1 VQRDRIRDRTKTTLR
16 HDAVATVADL
26 GEVLLSPAF
35 IEDPYAKLHELRD
48 LAPVM
53 WSSAVGGW
61 VLTRYEDVV
70 VTFKDTDTYGNAGR
84 MTRVLNHLEP
94 TAQERLTPFREHYET
109 QGLIH
114 SDPPDHTRIRR
125 IVLKA
130 FTPPAIE
137 ALRPQIQSIVD
148 ELLDTMQ
155 PRGHAELIEEFAFAL
170 PVTVLAAILGV
181 PRSDGPRFRHWAD
194 DLLAF
199 QGRNK
204 PAAAIL
210 FTSQEMLIEAREY
223 LAELIAVK
231 RAEPDASVLS
241 QLVAAEAEGD
251 KLSMDE
257 LLSTTV
263 TFLVAGH
270 ETTTSLIGNGVLTL
284 MQHRDQWD
292 AIPEDPT
299 LIPKAVEEILRYESP
314 VARQPRLVR
323 QDTVLGGQ
331 SLKQGDVAF
340 QMLGAANR
348 DPAVFDD
355 PDTFD
360 VRRDPNRHI
369 AFGLGPHFCIGAPL
383 SRAEGQIAFT
393 TLTRRMPN
401 LELDGPPRWDLDKPN
416 SRVLRE
422 LPVRW

>member
-1 VQRDRIRDRTKTTLR
+1 M
-16 HDAVATVADL
+16 ATVADP

-35 IEDPYAKLHELRD
+35 IEDPYATLHELRHA
-48 LAPVM
+48 APVL
-53 WSSAVGGW
+53 WSPAVGGW

-84 MTRVLNHLEP
+84 MTRALTHLPSE
-94 TAQERLTPFREHYET
+94 AQAQLTPFRQHYET

-125 IVLKA
+125 LVLKA

-137 ALRPQIQSIVD
+137 ALRPQIQEIVD
-148 ELLDTMQ
+148 ELLDRME

-170 PVTVLAAILGV
+170 PVTVLATILGV
-181 PRSDGPRFRHWAD
+181 PRSDGPKFRRWAD

-199 QGRNK
+199 QGRNR
-204 PAAAIL
+204 PAAETL
-210 FTSQEMLIEAREY
+210 LTSQAMLIEARAY
-223 LAELIAVK
+223 LAELISEK
-231 RAEPDASVLS
+231 RAAPDGSVLS

-284 MQHRDQWD
+284 LQHRNDWE
-292 AIPEDPT
+292 AIRNEPA
-299 LIPKAVEEILRYESP
+299 LIPKAVEEILRFESP

-323 QDTVLGGQ
+323 RDAELGGQ
-331 SLKQGDVAF
+331 RLKEGDVAF

-348 DPAVFDD
+348 DPAVFGD
-355 PDTFD
+355 PDRFD
-360 VRRDPNRHI
+360 IRRDPNRHI

-383 SRAEGQIAFT
+383 SRAEGQIAFA
-393 TLTRRMPN
+393 TLTGRMPG
-401 LELDGPPRWDLDKPN
+401 LELDGPPVWDLSKPN

>member
-1 VQRDRIRDRTKTTLR
+1 MAMVT
-16 HDAVATVADL
+16 DL
-26 GEVLLSPAF
+26 GEVLLTPAF
-35 IEDPYAKLHELRD
+35 IEHPYAKLHELRD
-48 LAPVM
+48 AAPVL

-61 VLTRYEDVV
+61 VLTRYNDVV
-70 VTFKDTDTYGNAGR
+70 VTFKDTGTFGNAGR

-94 TAQERLTPFREHYET
+94 PAQTKLEPFRKHYET

-125 IVLKA
+125 LVLKA

-137 ALRPQIQSIVD
+137 AMRPQIQAIVD
-148 ELLDTMQ
+148 DLLDGIETH
-155 PRGHAELIEEFAFAL
+155 GHAEFIEEFAFAL
-170 PVTVLAAILGV
+170 PVTVLAGILGV
-181 PRSDGPRFRHWAD
+181 PRSDAPRFRRWAD

-204 PAAAIL
+204 PEEATL
-210 FTSQEMLIEAREY
+210 LKSQEMLLEARAY
-223 LAELIAVK
+223 LVDLIVAK
-231 RAEPDASVLS
+231 RAEPDGSVLS

-270 ETTTSLIGNGVLTL
+270 ETTTSLIGNGMLTL
-284 MQHRDQWD
+284 LQHPDQWKDLKAD
-292 AIPEDPT
+292 AT
-299 LIPKAVEEILRYESP
+299 LIPRAVEEILRFESP

-323 QDTVLGGQ
+323 HDTELGGRP
-331 SLKQGDVAF
+331 LKEGDVAF

-348 DPAVFDD
+348 DPAVFDR

-360 VRRDPNRHI
+360 IRREPNRHI

-383 SRAEGQIAFT
+383 SRAEGQIALS
-393 TLTRRMPN
+393 TLAARMPN
-401 LELDGPPRWDLDKPN
+401 LELDGTPRWDLDKPN

-422 LPVRW
+422 LPIRW

>member
-1 VQRDRIRDRTKTTLR
+1 M
-16 HDAVATVADL
+16 ATVADM

-48 LAPVM
+48 AAPVL

-61 VLTRYEDVV
+61 VLTRYDDVV
-70 VTFKDTDTYGNAGR
+70 VTFKDTETYGNAGR
-84 MTRVLNHLEP
+84 MTRVLTHLEP
-94 TAQERLTPFREHYET
+94 AAQERLTPFRKHYET

-137 ALRPQIQSIVD
+137 ALRPQIQQIVD
-148 ELLDTMQ
+148 ELLDAME

-170 PVTVLAAILGV
+170 PVTVLAVILGV

-204 PAAAIL
+204 PAAETL
-210 FTSQEMLIEAREY
+210 FTSQAMLIEAREY

-231 RAEPDASVLS
+231 RVEPDGSVLS

-270 ETTTSLIGNGVLTL
+270 ETTTSLIGNGVLLL

-292 AIPEDPT
+292 AIRDDPT
-299 LIPKAVEEILRYESP
+299 LVTKAVEEILRYESP

-331 SLKQGDVAF
+331 PLKQGDVAF

-360 VRRDPNRHI
+360 IRREPNRHI

-393 TLTRRMPN
+393 TLARRMPN

>member
-1 VQRDRIRDRTKTTLR
+1 M
-16 HDAVATVADL
+16 ATIADI
-26 GEVLLSPAF
+26 GEVLLSQSF
-35 IEDPYAKLHELRD
+35 MEDPYPKLHELRD
-48 LAPVM
+48 SAPVL

-70 VTFKDTDTYGNAGR
+70 ATFKDTDTYGSAGR
-84 MTRVLNHLEP
+84 LTRVLNHLEP
-94 TAQERLTPFREHYET
+94 AAQEKLTPFRQHYET

-125 IVLKA
+125 LVLKA

-137 ALRPQIQSIVD
+137 AMRPQIQSIVD
-148 ELLDTMQ
+148 ELLDRMEPTG
-155 PRGHAELIEEFAFAL
+155 RAEFIEEFAFAL

-181 PRSDGPRFRHWAD
+181 PRSDGPKFRRWAD

-204 PAAAIL
+204 PNEATL
-210 FTSQEMLIEAREY
+210 LRSQAMLIEAREY

-231 RAEPDASVLS
+231 RAEPDGSVLS

-251 KLSMDE
+251 KLTMDE

-270 ETTTSLIGNGVLTL
+270 ETTTSLLGNGVLTL

-292 AIPEDPT
+292 AMTADPG
-299 LIPKAVEEILRYESP
+299 LVPRAVEEILRFESP
-314 VARQPRLVR
+314 VSRQPRLLR
-323 QDTVLGGQ
+323 RDAELGGRR
-331 SLKQGDVAF
+331 LKEGDVAF
-340 QMLGAANR
+340 QMLGGANR
-348 DPAVFDD
+348 DPAVFDR

-360 VRRDPNRHI
+360 IRREPNRHI
-369 AFGLGPHFCIGAPL
+369 AFGLGPRFCIGAPL
-383 SRAEGQIAFT
+383 SRAEGQIAFS
-393 TLTRRMPN
+393 TLTKRMPN
-401 LELDGPPRWDLDKPN
+401 LELDGTARWDLDKPN

>member
-1 VQRDRIRDRTKTTLR
+1 MAST
-16 HDAVATVADL
+16 ADL
-26 GEVLLSPAF
+26 GEVLLSPDF
-35 IEDPYAKLHELRD
+35 IEHPYAQLHQLREGS
-48 LAPVM
+48 PVL

-61 VLTRYEDVV
+61 VLTRYDDVV
-70 VTFKDTDTYGNAGR
+70 VTFKDTDTFGNAGR
-84 MTRVLNHLEP
+84 MTRVLTHLAP
-94 TAQERLTPFREHYET
+94 ADQETLTPFRKHYET

-125 IVLKA
+125 LVLKA

-137 ALRPQIQSIVD
+137 AMRPQIQSIVD
-148 ELLDTMQ
+148 ELLDGME
-155 PRGHAELIEEFAFAL
+155 PRGRAELIEEFAFAL

-181 PRSDGPRFRHWAD
+181 PRSDAPRFRHWAD

-204 PAAAIL
+204 PDAQTL
-210 FTSQEMLIEAREY
+210 FSSQAMLVEAREY
-223 LAELIAVK
+223 LAELIALK
-231 RAEPDASVLS
+231 RVEPDGSVLS

-270 ETTTSLIGNGVLTL
+270 ETTTSLIGNGVLLL
-284 MQHRDQWD
+284 MEHREQWD
-292 AIPEDPT
+292 AIKDDPT
-299 LIPKAVEEILRYESP
+299 LVTKAVEEILRYESP

-323 QDTVLGGQ
+323 RDTELGGQ
-331 SLKQGDVAF
+331 HLSEGDIAF

-360 VRRDPNRHI
+360 IRRNPNRHI

-393 TLTRRMPN
+393 TLARRMPD
-401 LELDGPPRWDLDKPN
+401 LELDGPARWDLAKPN

>member
-1 VQRDRIRDRTKTTLR
+1 M
-16 HDAVATVADL
+16 ATVADM

-48 LAPVM
+48 AAPVL

-61 VLTRYEDVV
+61 VLTHYDDVV

-84 MTRVLNHLEP
+84 MTRVLNHLP
-94 TAQERLTPFREHYET
+94 SDAQERLTPFRKHYET

-137 ALRPQIQSIVD
+137 ALRPQIQQIVD
-148 ELLDTMQ
+148 ELLDAME
-155 PRGHAELIEEFAFAL
+155 PHGHAELIEEFAFAL

-204 PAAAIL
+204 PAAETL

-223 LAELIAVK
+223 LAELISVK
-231 RAEPDASVLS
+231 RAEPDGSVLS

-284 MQHRDQWD
+284 MEHRDQWE
-292 AIPEDPT
+292 AIKEDPELVKT
-299 LIPKAVEEILRYESP
+299 AVEEILRFESP

-331 SLKQGDVAF
+331 PLKQGDVAF

-360 VRRDPNRHI
+360 IRREPNRHI

>member
-1 VQRDRIRDRTKTTLR
+1 M
-16 HDAVATVADL
+16 ATVADL

-35 IEDPYAKLHELRD
+35 IEDPYAQLHQLRD
-48 LAPVM
+48 TAPVL

-61 VLTRYEDVV
+61 VLTRYDDVV
-70 VTFKDTDTYGNAGR
+70 VTFKDTDTFGNAGR

-94 TAQERLTPFREHYET
+94 ASRAKFDPFKKHYET

-125 IVLKA
+125 LVLKA

-137 ALRPQIQSIVD
+137 AMRPQIQVIVD
-148 ELLDTMQ
+148 ELLDEME
-155 PRGHAELIEEFAFAL
+155 PRRTGELIEEFAFAL
-170 PVTVLAAILGV
+170 PVTVLATILGV
-181 PRSDGPRFRHWAD
+181 PRSDAPRFRRWAD

-204 PAAAIL
+204 PAETTL
-210 FTSQEMLIEAREY
+210 LTSQAVLIEARAY
-223 LAELIAVK
+223 LAGLIATK
-231 RAEPDASVLS
+231 RAEPDGSLLS
-241 QLVAAEAEGD
+241 QLVDAEAEGD

-284 MQHRDQWD
+284 LQHPDQW
-292 AIPEDPT
+292 AAVKADPT
-299 LIPKAVEEILRYESP
+299 LVPKAVEEILRYESP

-323 QDTVLGGQ
+323 RDTELGGQ
-331 SLKQGDVAF
+331 RLKEGDIAF

-348 DPAVFDD
+348 DPAHFEQ

-360 VRRDPNRHI
+360 FRREPNRHI

-383 SRAEGQIAFT
+383 SRAEGQIGLT
-393 TLTRRMPN
+393 TLAARFPN
-401 LELDGPPRWDLDKPN
+401 LALAAPPRWDLDKPN

-422 LPVRW
+422 LRVRW

>member
-1 VQRDRIRDRTKTTLR
+1 M
-16 HDAVATVADL
+16 AMAADL

-35 IEDPYAKLHELRD
+35 IKDPYAKLHELRD
-48 LAPVM
+48 TAPVL

-61 VLTRYEDVV
+61 VLTRYDDVV
-70 VTFKDTDTYGNAGR
+70 VTFKDTETFGNAGR
-84 MTRVLNHLEP
+84 MTRVLKHLEP
-94 TAQERLTPFREHYET
+94 ASQAKLEPFRKHYET

-125 IVLKA
+125 LVLKA

-137 ALRPQIQSIVD
+137 AMRPQIQMIVD
-148 ELLDTMQ
+148 DLLDGME
-155 PRGHAELIEEFAFAL
+155 PRGHAEFIEEFAFAL
-170 PVTVLAAILGV
+170 PVTVLATILGV
-181 PRSDGPRFRHWAD
+181 PRSDAPRFRRWAD

-204 PAAAIL
+204 PAAETL
-210 FTSQEMLIEAREY
+210 MTSQAMLIEARAY
-223 LAELIAVK
+223 LADLIATK
-231 RAEPDASVLS
+231 RTSPDASVLS

-270 ETTTSLIGNGVLTL
+270 ETTTSLLGNGLLTL
-284 MQHRDQWD
+284 LQHPDQWEAMKAD
-292 AIPEDPT
+292 AT
-299 LIPKAVEEILRYESP
+299 LVPRAVEEILRFESP
-314 VARQPRLVR
+314 VSRQPRLVR
-323 QDTVLGGQ
+323 HDTELGGQ
-331 SLKQGDVAF
+331 RMNEGDVAF

-348 DPAVFDD
+348 DPAVFER

-360 VRRDPNRHI
+360 IRREPNRHI

-383 SRAEGQIAFT
+383 SRAEGQIALT
-393 TLTRRMPN
+393 TLATRMPN
-401 LELDGPPRWDLDKPN
+401 LELDGMPRWDLDKPN

>member
-1 VQRDRIRDRTKTTLR
+1 M
-16 HDAVATVADL
+16 ATVADL

-35 IEDPYAKLHELRD
+35 IEDPYADLHRLRET
-48 LAPVM
+48 APVL

-61 VLTRYEDVV
+61 VVTRYDDVV
-70 VTFKDTDTYGNAGR
+70 VTFRDTQTFGNAGR
-84 MTRVLNHLEP
+84 MTRVLNHLEGS
-94 TAQERLTPFREHYET
+94 AQKKLMPFRKHYET

-125 IVLKA
+125 LVLKA

-137 ALRPQIQSIVD
+137 AMRPQIQEIVD
-148 ELLDTMQ
+148 ELLDRMEAN
-155 PRGHAELIEEFAFAL
+155 GEAELIEEFAFAL
-170 PVTVLAAILGV
+170 PVTVLATILGV
-181 PRSDGPRFRHWAD
+181 PRSDGPKFRRWAD

-204 PAAAIL
+204 PAEPTLLI
-210 FTSQEMLIEAREY
+210 SQAMLIEARAY
-223 LAELIAVK
+223 LAELIAAK
-231 RAEPDASVLS
+231 RGEPDGSLLS

-284 MQHRDQWD
+284 MHHRDQWD
-292 AIPEDPT
+292 AIKADPT
-299 LIPKAVEEILRYESP
+299 LVPKAVEEILRFESP

-323 QDTVLGGQ
+323 RNTELGGQ
-331 SLKQGDVAF
+331 PLRQGDVAF

-348 DPAVFDD
+348 DPQYFEQ

-360 VRRDPNRHI
+360 IRRDPNRHI

-383 SRAEGQIAFT
+383 SRAEGQIALT
-393 TLTRRMPN
+393 TLAARFPN
-401 LELDGPPRWDLDKPN
+401 LVLAARPRWDLDKPN

-422 LPVRW
+422 LRVRWH

>member
-1 VQRDRIRDRTKTTLR
+1 M
-16 HDAVATVADL
+16 ATVADQ

-35 IEDPYAKLHELRD
+35 ILDPYPDLHRLRET
-48 LAPVM
+48 APVL

-61 VLTRYEDVV
+61 VLTRYDDVV
-70 VTFKDTDTYGNAGR
+70 VTFRDTTTFGNAGR

-94 TAQERLTPFREHYET
+94 SSRDRLEPFRKHYET

-125 IVLKA
+125 LVLKA

-137 ALRPQIQSIVD
+137 QMRPQIQEIVD
-148 ELLDTMQ
+148 ELLDQME
-155 PRGHAELIEEFAFAL
+155 PNGEAELIEEFAFAL

-181 PRSDGPRFRHWAD
+181 PRSDGPKFRRWAD
-194 DLLAF
+194 GLLAF

-204 PAAAIL
+204 PAEATL
-210 FTSQEMLIEAREY
+210 LTSQAMLIEARAY
-223 LAELIAVK
+223 LAGLIAGK
-231 RAEPDASVLS
+231 RAQPDGSVLS

-270 ETTTSLIGNGVLTL
+270 ETTTSLLGNGVLTL
-284 MQHRDQWD
+284 MQHQDQWD
-292 AIPEDPT
+292 AIKADPT
-299 LIPKAVEEILRYESP
+299 LVPKAVEEILRFESP

-323 QDTVLGGQ
+323 QDTELGGQ
-331 SLKQGDVAF
+331 QLRQGDVAF

-348 DPAVFDD
+348 DPQYFDE

-360 VRRDPNRHI
+360 IRRDPNRHI

-383 SRAEGQIAFT
+383 SRAEGQIALT
-393 TLTRRMPN
+393 TLTARFPN
-401 LELDGPPRWDLDKPN
+401 LTLAAPPHWDLDKPN

-422 LPVRW
+422 LRVRW

>member
-1 VQRDRIRDRTKTTLR
+1 M
-16 HDAVATVADL
+16 ATVADI

-35 IEDPYAKLHELRD
+35 IEDPYATLHELRD
-48 LAPVM
+48 AAPVL
-53 WSSAVGGW
+53 WSSSVGGW
-61 VLTRYEDVV
+61 VLTRYDDVV

-94 TAQERLTPFREHYET
+94 AAQEKLTPFRKHYET

-125 IVLKA
+125 LVLKA

-137 ALRPQIQSIVD
+137 AMRPQIQSIVD
-148 ELLDTMQ
+148 ELLDRME

-181 PRSDGPRFRHWAD
+181 PRSDAPRFRHWAD

-204 PAAAIL
+204 PAAATL
-210 FTSQEMLIEAREY
+210 FTSQAMLIEAREY

-231 RAEPDASVLS
+231 RAEPDGSVLS

-251 KLSMDE
+251 KLTMDE

-284 MQHRDQWD
+284 VQHRDQWD
-292 AIPEDPT
+292 AIEDDPT
-299 LIPKAVEEILRYESP
+299 LVTKAVEEILRFESP
-314 VARQPRLVR
+314 VSRQPRLVR
-323 QDTVLGGQ
+323 RDTELGGQ
-331 SLKQGDVAF
+331 RLKEGDVAF

-348 DPAVFDD
+348 DPAVFHD

-360 VRRDPNRHI
+360 IRRDPNRHI

-383 SRAEGQIAFT
+383 SRAEGQIAFA

-401 LELDGPPRWDLDKPN
+401 LELDGAPRWDLGKPN

>member
-1 VQRDRIRDRTKTTLR
+1 MAMVTDM
-16 HDAVATVADL
+16 
-26 GEVLLSPAF
+26 GEALLSPAF

-48 LAPVM
+48 TAPVL

-61 VLTRYEDVV
+61 VLTRYDDVV
-70 VTFKDTDTYGNAGR
+70 RTFKDTETFGNAGR

-94 TAQERLTPFREHYET
+94 ASQTKLEPFRRHYET

-125 IVLKA
+125 LVLKA

-137 ALRPQIQSIVD
+137 AMRPQIQGIVD
-148 ELLDTMQ
+148 ELIDGMQ

-170 PVTVLAAILGV
+170 PVTVLATILGV
-181 PRSDGPRFRHWAD
+181 PRSDAPRFRRWAD

-204 PAAAIL
+204 PAEATL
-210 FTSQEMLIEAREY
+210 LTSQAMLIEARDY
-223 LAELIAVK
+223 LADLIVAK
-231 RAEPDASVLS
+231 RADPDGSVLS
-241 QLVAAEAEGD
+241 QLVVAEAEGD

-284 MQHRDQWD
+284 LQHPDQWE
-292 AIPEDPT
+292 ALKADPS
-299 LIPKAVEEILRYESP
+299 LIPRAVEEILRFESP
-314 VARQPRLVR
+314 VSRQPRLVR
-323 QDTVLGGQ
+323 HDTELGDQ
-331 SLKQGDVAF
+331 RLKEGDVAF

-348 DPAVFDD
+348 DPEVFSQ

-360 VRRDPNRHI
+360 IRREPNRHI

-383 SRAEGQIAFT
+383 SRAEGQIALT
-393 TLTRRMPN
+393 TLATRMPN
-401 LELDGPPRWDLDKPN
+401 LEFDGTPRWDLDKPN

-422 LPVRW
+422 LTVRW

>member
-1 VQRDRIRDRTKTTLR
+1 MAIRKPGIM
-16 HDAVATVADL
+16 ASVADM
-26 GEVLLSPAF
+26 GEVLLSPPSSKTRTPRCTICAR
-35 IEDPYAKLHELRD
+35 PRRAVEL
-48 LAPVM
+48 AC
-53 WSSAVGGW
+53 GW
-61 VLTRYEDVV
+61 LGPTRYDDVV

-94 TAQERLTPFREHYET
+94 AAQEKLTPFRKHYET

-137 ALRPQIQSIVD
+137 AMRPQIQSIVD
-148 ELLDTMQ
+148 DLLDRIE

-204 PAAAIL
+204 PAAATL
-210 FTSQEMLIEAREY
+210 FTSQAMLLEAREY

-231 RAEPDASVLS
+231 RAEPDSSVLS

-251 KLSMDE
+251 KLTMDE

-284 MQHRDQWD
+284 MEHRDQWD
-292 AIPEDPT
+292 AIKDDPT
-299 LIPKAVEEILRYESP
+299 LVTKAVEEILRFESP
-314 VARQPRLVR
+314 VARQPRLR
-323 QDTVLGGQ
+323 
-331 SLKQGDVAF
+331 
-340 QMLGAANR
+340 
-348 DPAVFDD
+348 
-355 PDTFD
+355 
-360 VRRDPNRHI
+360 
-369 AFGLGPHFCIGAPL
+369 
-383 SRAEGQIAFT
+383 
-393 TLTRRMPN
+393 
-401 LELDGPPRWDLDKPN
+401 PPRHRARRPAAQGGRRRLSDARSSEP
-416 SRVLRE
+416 
-422 LPVRW
+422 

>member
-1 VQRDRIRDRTKTTLR
+1 M
-16 HDAVATVADL
+16 AMAADM
-26 GEVLLSPAF
+26 GEALLSPAF

-48 LAPVM
+48 SAPVL

-61 VLTRYEDVV
+61 VLTRYDDVV
-70 VTFKDTDTYGNAGR
+70 RTFKDTDTFGNAGR
-84 MTRVLNHLEP
+84 MIRVLNHLEP
-94 TAQERLTPFREHYET
+94 ASQTKLEPFRRHYET

-125 IVLKA
+125 LVLKA

-137 ALRPQIQSIVD
+137 AMRPQIQGIVD
-148 ELLDTMQ
+148 ELIDGMEL
-155 PRGHAELIEEFAFAL
+155 RGHAELIEEFAFAL
-170 PVTVLAAILGV
+170 PVTVLATILGV
-181 PRSDGPRFRHWAD
+181 PRSDAPQFRRWAD

-204 PAAAIL
+204 PAEATL
-210 FTSQEMLIEAREY
+210 LTSQAMLIEARDY
-223 LAELIAVK
+223 LADLIVAK
-231 RAEPDASVLS
+231 RADSDGSVLS

-284 MQHRDQWD
+284 LQHPDQWE
-292 AIPEDPT
+292 ALKADPS
-299 LIPKAVEEILRYESP
+299 LIPRAVEEILRFESP

-323 QDTVLGGQ
+323 HDTELGNQ
-331 SLKQGDVAF
+331 QLKEGDVAF

-348 DPAVFDD
+348 DPAVFSR

-360 VRRDPNRHI
+360 IRREPNRHI

-383 SRAEGQIAFT
+383 SRAEGQIALT
-393 TLTRRMPN
+393 TLATRMPD
-401 LELDGPPRWDLDKPN
+401 LEPDGAPRWDLDKPN

-422 LPVRW
+422 LAVRW

>member
-1 VQRDRIRDRTKTTLR
+1 M
-16 HDAVATVADL
+16 ASVADM
-26 GEVLLSPAF
+26 GEVLLTPAF
-35 IEDPYAKLHELRD
+35 IEDPYGGLHALRAA
-48 LAPVM
+48 APVL
-53 WSSAVGGW
+53 WSPAVGGW
-61 VLTRYEDVV
+61 VLTRYDDVV
-70 VTFKDTDTYGNAGR
+70 VTFKDTDRYGNAGR

-94 TAQERLTPFREHYET
+94 SARDQLEPFRRHYQV

-125 IVLKA
+125 LVLKA

-137 ALRPQIQSIVD
+137 AMRPQIQSIVD
-148 ELLDTMQ
+148 ELLDRME
-155 PRGHAELIEEFAFAL
+155 PRGRAELIEEFAFAL

-181 PRSDGPRFRHWAD
+181 PRSDAPKFRRWAD
-194 DLLAF
+194 ELLAF
-199 QGRNK
+199 QGRNR
-204 PAAAIL
+204 PAVQTL
-210 FTSQEMLIEAREY
+210 LTSQAMLIEAREY

-231 RAEPDASVLS
+231 RADPDGSVLS

-284 MQHRDQWD
+284 MEHRDQWD
-292 AIPEDPT
+292 AIKDDPA
-299 LIPKAVEEILRYESP
+299 LIPKAVEEILRFESP

-323 QDTVLGGQ
+323 EDTELGGQ
-331 SLKQGDVAF
+331 RLRKGDVAF

-348 DPAVFDD
+348 DPAVFEE
-355 PDTFD
+355 PDRFD
-360 VRRDPNRHI
+360 IRREPNRHI

-383 SRAEGQIAFT
+383 SRAEGQIAFAS
-393 TLTRRMPN
+393 LVRRMPN

>member
-1 VQRDRIRDRTKTTLR
+1 M
-16 HDAVATVADL
+16 AMAADM
-26 GEVLLSPAF
+26 GEALLSPAF
-35 IEDPYAKLHELRD
+35 IEDPYAMLHELRD
-48 LAPVM
+48 TAPVL

-61 VLTRYEDVV
+61 ILTRYDEVV
-70 VTFKDTDTYGNAGR
+70 RTFKETETFGNAGR
-84 MTRVLNHLEP
+84 MTRVLTHLEP
-94 TAQERLTPFREHYET
+94 ASQTKLEPFRRHYET

-125 IVLKA
+125 LVLKA

-137 ALRPQIQSIVD
+137 AMRPQIQGIVD
-148 ELLDTMQ
+148 ELIDGMQ

-170 PVTVLAAILGV
+170 PVTVLATILGV
-181 PRSDGPRFRHWAD
+181 PRSDAPRFRRWAD

-204 PAAAIL
+204 PAEATL
-210 FTSQEMLIEAREY
+210 LTSQAMLIEARDY
-223 LAELIAVK
+223 LADLIVAK
-231 RAEPDASVLS
+231 RADPDGSVLS
-241 QLVAAEAEGD
+241 QLVAAQAEGD

-284 MQHRDQWD
+284 LQHPDQWK
-292 AIPEDPT
+292 ALKADPS
-299 LIPKAVEEILRYESP
+299 LIPRAVEEILRFESP

-323 QDTVLGGQ
+323 HDTLLGDQ
-331 SLKQGDVAF
+331 RLKEGDVAF

-348 DPAVFDD
+348 DPDIFSR

-360 VRRDPNRHI
+360 IRREPNRHI

-383 SRAEGQIAFT
+383 SRAEGQIALT
-393 TLTRRMPN
+393 TLATRMPN
-401 LELDGPPRWDLDKPN
+401 LELEGTPRWDLDKPN

-422 LPVRW
+422 LSVRW

>member
-1 VQRDRIRDRTKTTLR
+1 M
-16 HDAVATVADL
+16 AMVADM
-26 GEVLLSPAF
+26 GEVLLAPAF
-35 IEDPYAKLHELRD
+35 IEDPYASLHELRSA
-48 LAPVM
+48 APVL

-61 VLTRYEDVV
+61 VLTRYDDIV
-70 VTFKDTDTYGNAGR
+70 VTFKDTETFGNAGR
-84 MTRVLNHLEP
+84 MTRVLNHLKP
-94 TAQERLTPFREHYET
+94 AAQTKLEPFRKHYET

-114 SDPPDHTRIRR
+114 SDPPDHSRIRR
-125 IVLKA
+125 LVLKA

-137 ALRPQIQSIVD
+137 AMRPQIQAIVD
-148 ELLDTMQ
+148 ELVEGME

-170 PVTVLAAILGV
+170 PVTLLATILGV
-181 PRSDGPRFRHWAD
+181 PRSDAPRFRRWAD

-204 PAAAIL
+204 PAAETL
-210 FTSQEMLIEAREY
+210 LTSQAVLIEARAY
-223 LAELIAVK
+223 LADLIVAK
-231 RAEPDASVLS
+231 RAEPDGSVLS

-284 MQHRDQWD
+284 LQHPDQWV
-292 AIPEDPT
+292 ALKADPS
-299 LIPKAVEEILRYESP
+299 LIPRAVEEILRFESP

-323 QDTVLGGQ
+323 RDTELGGQ
-331 SLKQGDVAF
+331 RLKEGDIAF

-348 DPAVFDD
+348 DPAVFDR

-360 VRRDPNRHI
+360 IRREPNRHI

-383 SRAEGQIAFT
+383 SRAEGQIALT
-393 TLTRRMPN
+393 TLAARMPN
-401 LELDGPPRWDLDKPN
+401 LELDGTPRWDLDKPN

>member
-1 VQRDRIRDRTKTTLR
+1 M
-16 HDAVATVADL
+16 AMAADL
-26 GEVLLSPAF
+26 GQILLSPAF

-48 LAPVM
+48 AAPVL

-61 VLTRYEDVV
+61 VLTRYDNVV
-70 VTFKDTDTYGNAGR
+70 VTFKDTETYGNAGR

-94 TAQERLTPFREHYET
+94 SSRTKLDPFRKHYET

-125 IVLKA
+125 LVLKA

-137 ALRPQIQSIVD
+137 AMRPQIQAIVD
-148 ELLDTMQ
+148 ELLDGME
-155 PRGHAELIEEFAFAL
+155 PRGRAEFIEEFAFAL
-170 PVTVLAAILGV
+170 PVTVLATILGV
-181 PRSDGPRFRHWAD
+181 PRSDAPLFRRWAD

-199 QGRNK
+199 QGRNR
-204 PAAAIL
+204 PAEATL
-210 FTSQEMLIEAREY
+210 LTSQAVLIEARTY
-223 LAELIAVK
+223 LTDLIATK
-231 RAEPDASVLS
+231 RAEPDGSVLS
-241 QLVAAEAEGD
+241 QLVAAEAEDD

-270 ETTTSLIGNGVLTL
+270 ETTTSLLGNGVLTL
-284 MQHRDQWD
+284 LQHPEAWE
-292 AIPEDPT
+292 AIKADPS
-299 LIPKAVEEILRYESP
+299 LIPRAVEEILRFESP
-314 VARQPRLVR
+314 VSRQPRLIR
-323 QDTVLGGQ
+323 HDTELGGQ
-331 SLKQGDVAF
+331 RLKEGDIAF

-348 DPAVFDD
+348 DPEVFDQ

-360 VRRDPNRHI
+360 IRREPNRHI

-383 SRAEGQIAFT
+383 SRAEGQIA
-393 TLTRRMPN
+393 LTALTARMPY
-401 LELDGPPRWDLDKPN
+401 LELDGTPRWDLDKPN

>member
-1 VQRDRIRDRTKTTLR
+1 M
-16 HDAVATVADL
+16 ATVADV
-26 GEVLLSPAF
+26 GEILLSPAF
-35 IEDPYAKLHELRD
+35 VEDPYEKLRELRD
-48 LAPVM
+48 TAPVV
-53 WSSAVGGW
+53 WSPAVGGW
-61 VLTRYEDVV
+61 VLTRYDDVV

-84 MTRVLNHLEP
+84 MIRVLTHLEP
-94 TAQERLTPFREHYET
+94 AAQERLTPFRKHYET

-125 IVLKA
+125 LVLKA

-148 ELLDTMQ
+148 ELLDRMES
-155 PRGHAELIEEFAFAL
+155 RGRAELIEEFAFAL
-170 PVTVLAAILGV
+170 PVTVLATILGV
-181 PRSDGPRFRHWAD
+181 PRSDAPKFRRWAD

-204 PAAAIL
+204 PAAATL
-210 FTSQEMLIEAREY
+210 LTSQAMLIEARAY
-223 LAELIAVK
+223 LSELIAVK
-231 RAEPDASVLS
+231 RAEPDGSVLS

-284 MQHRDQWD
+284 MEHRDQWE
-292 AIPEDPT
+292 AIRDDPT
-299 LIPKAVEEILRYESP
+299 LVPKAVEEILRFESP

-323 QDTVLGGQ
+323 HDTELGGQ
-331 SLKQGDVAF
+331 RLKEGEIAF

-348 DPAVFDD
+348 DPDVFDA
-355 PDTFD
+355 PDTFESPHR
-360 VRRDPNRHI
+360 VRTRATLLHRRPAIAGRGPDRVRDAHSPDAGTRARRN
-369 AFGLGPHFCIGAPL
+369 ATLGPRQAELASAAGASRPL
-383 SRAEGQIAFT
+383 VTVSTRTVARRLALVSR
-393 TLTRRMPN
+393 
-401 LELDGPPRWDLDKPN
+401 
-416 SRVLRE
+416 
-422 LPVRW
+422 

>member
-1 VQRDRIRDRTKTTLR
+1 
-16 HDAVATVADL
+16 
-26 GEVLLSPAF
+26 
-35 IEDPYAKLHELRD
+35 
-48 LAPVM
+48 
-53 WSSAVGGW
+53 
-61 VLTRYEDVV
+61 
-70 VTFKDTDTYGNAGR
+70 
-84 MTRVLNHLEP
+84 MTRVLTHLEP
-94 TAQERLTPFREHYET
+94 AAQEKLTPFRKHYET

-148 ELLDTMQ
+148 ELLDAME

-199 QGRNK
+199 QGRNR
-204 PAAAIL
+204 PAAETL
-210 FTSQEMLIEAREY
+210 FTSQAMLIEAREY

-231 RAEPDASVLS
+231 RVEPDDSVLS

-284 MQHRDQWD
+284 MQHSDQWD
-292 AIPEDPT
+292 AIKDDPT
-299 LIPKAVEEILRYESP
+299 LVNKAVEEILRYESP

-323 QDTVLGGQ
+323 QDTELGGHA
-331 SLKQGDVAF
+331 LKAGDVAF

-360 VRRDPNRHI
+360 IRRDPNRHI

-401 LELDGPPRWDLDKPN
+401 LELAGAPRWDLDKPN